1 MTQIL
6 QQQQQQALY
15 NFNVNSNSAVSA
27 GPRKNIA
34 PPSPQMSQ
42 DDLVRELGVIDK
54 HKDSPTASIGLLSPS
69 VCESP
74 THQTSDE
81 EIEVV
86 EDEEEDMNDITLL
99 MYMEFM
105 DLIYWEIPGRSG
117 IILAGILSSLI
128 LTRYYSLLYVFAA
141 SLTILTGFNLIFVN
155 AYNLIRTVWTGL
167 PAEEFLHPYHIHIRQ
182 QRSKLIPRDIIDYYV
197 HKSVD
202 ILELAAQHTAKIVFV
217 EDTKTTGLACLV
229 SAAIYLLTS
238 LIPTKVFFGLLV
250 LALFTIPYFY
260 EKHQDEVD
268 DQLQLM
274 QEKAQVLMD
283 KYGIVVCQHA
293 TVYTKQIM
301 DASVG
306 LGGILQ
312 QQIQNLR
319 AKVSGDVST
328 AAAKTTTVNTSVD
341 TKTGKQ

>member
-6 QQQQQQALY
+6 PQQQAFH
-15 NFNVNSNSAVSA
+15 NFDTSSKNAVSV
-27 GPRKNIA
+27 GPRKNVA

-42 DDLVRELGVIDK
+42 DDLVRELSVMDK
-54 HKDSPTASIGLLSPS
+54 HEISPTTSTGLLSPS
-69 VCESP
+69 VCDSP
-74 THQTSDE
+74 KHQASDE
-81 EIEVV
+81 EV

-141 SLTILTGFNLIFVN
+141 TLTILTGFNLVFVN

-167 PAEEFLHPYHIHIRQ
+167 PVEEFLHPYHIHIRQ
-182 QRSKLIPRDIIDYYV
+182 QRSSLISRDIINYYV

-202 ILELAAQHTAKIVFV
+202 ILELVAQQTAKIVLV

-229 SAAIYLLTS
+229 SAVIYVLTS

-250 LALFTIPYFY
+250 LALFTVPYFY
-260 EKHQDEVD
+260 EKHQDVVD
-268 DQLQLM
+268 EQLQSL
-274 QEKAQVLMD
+274 QEKSQVLMD
-283 KYGIVVCQHA
+283 KYGAVVRQQA
-293 TVYTKQIM
+293 NVYSKQIM

-312 QQIQNLR
+312 QQIQNLK
-319 AKVSGDVST
+319 AKASSTSSSDVST
-328 AAAKTTTVNTSVD
+328 AAAKTTTDNNSVD

>member
-6 QQQQQQALY
+6 QHQQQQTFH
-15 NFNVNSNSAVSA
+15 NFDLKNKSAVSA
-27 GPRKNIA
+27 GPRKNVA
-34 PPSPQMSQ
+34 LPSPQMSQ
-42 DDLVRELGVIDK
+42 DDLIRELGIVDK
-54 HKDSPTASIGLLSPS
+54 HEVSPTTSTGLLSPS

-74 THQTSDE
+74 RHQTSDE

-86 EDEEEDMNDITLL
+86 EDEEEDMNDIALL

-117 IILAGILSSLI
+117 IILTGILSSLI

-182 QRSKLIPRDIIDYYV
+182 HRSNLIPRDIVGYYV

-202 ILELAAQHTAKIVFV
+202 ILELVAQQTAKIVFV

-229 SAAIYLLTS
+229 SAVIYFMTS

-250 LALFTIPYFY
+250 FALFTVPYFY
-260 EKHQDEVD
+260 EKHQELVDEH
-268 DQLQLM
+268 LQSM
-274 QEKAQVLMD
+274 QEKFQVLMD
-283 KYGIVVCQHA
+283 KYGAVAHHHA

-312 QQIQNLR
+312 QQIQNIK
-319 AKVSGDVST
+319 AKISDVSNAST
-328 AAAKTTTVNTSVD
+328 IAKDNNAVD
-341 TKTGKQ
+341 TKMGKQ